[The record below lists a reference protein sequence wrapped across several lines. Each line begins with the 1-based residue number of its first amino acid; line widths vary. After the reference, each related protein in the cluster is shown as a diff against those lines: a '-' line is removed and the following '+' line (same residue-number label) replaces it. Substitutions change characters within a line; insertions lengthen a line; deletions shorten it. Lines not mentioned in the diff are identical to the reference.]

1 MSPALMTEILA
12 ITTVMIACNA
22 PTKTPTPHNTEHTEK
37 EPTRASS
44 LLAST

>member
-1 MSPALMTEILA
+1 MPVLMTGILA
-12 ITTVMIACNA
+12 IITVMTACNA
-22 PTKTPTPHNTEHTEK
+22 PKEIPTPHNTEHTEK